1 MNFLLYLINN
11 VLSQPIFIIGLVVI
25 LGMLAEKKSWDKI
38 LPSTI
43 KAIIGFT
50 MINIGGQT
58 LGGAL
63 LPLQLMISKIFGVDA
78 QNMTDIGAAQAES
91 LASIGTE
98 MALIFAVGFL
108 INILLARLTPLKFV
122 HLSPHVSFFFA
133 GMIAALLKFNTQLD
147 FIPLVLLGAVI
158 LGLYMTLSCAYV
170 NVFIKP
176 VKGADGFTLA
186 HSSST
191 GLVVASILGKIFG
204 NKNSDL
210 ENLKLSKKLNF
221 LREMT
226 IALTLVMTLLFFCL
240 GLFAGNDWMREE
252 VSGGKDIVVFSITKG
267 VEFGMWITVI
277 ITGVRM
283 MLAEIIPAF
292 HGIAGKFIPNA
303 KPGLDIPLL
312 FPNYP
317 TSVIVGFLC
326 SLVSGLIGML
336 ILGAVNYPVIV
347 FPALIPTFFTGAI
360 TAIFG
365 NAHGGT
371 RGAIIGSLTNGFL
384 LIFGQA
390 LLLPLVASYAPIMR
404 ILSETDYCVYGPIL
418 GFFLKAVGGGF

>member
-133 GMIAALLKFNTQLD
+133 
-147 FIPLVLLGAVI
+147 
-158 LGLYMTLSCAYV
+158 
-170 NVFIKP
+170 
-176 VKGADGFTLA
+176 
-186 HSSST
+186 
-191 GLVVASILGKIFG
+191 
-204 NKNSDL
+204 
-210 ENLKLSKKLNF
+210 
-221 LREMT
+221 
-226 IALTLVMTLLFFCL
+226 
-240 GLFAGNDWMREE
+240 
-252 VSGGKDIVVFSITKG
+252 
-267 VEFGMWITVI
+267 
-277 ITGVRM
+277 
-283 MLAEIIPAF
+283 EI
-292 HGIAGKFIPNA
+292 
-303 KPGLDIPLL
+303 
-312 FPNYP
+312 
-317 TSVIVGFLC
+317 
-326 SLVSGLIGML
+326 
-336 ILGAVNYPVIV
+336 
-347 FPALIPTFFTGAI
+347 
-360 TAIFG
+360 
-365 NAHGGT
+365 
-371 RGAIIGSLTNGFL
+371 
-384 LIFGQA
+384 
-390 LLLPLVASYAPIMR
+390 
-404 ILSETDYCVYGPIL
+404 
-418 GFFLKAVGGGF
+418 